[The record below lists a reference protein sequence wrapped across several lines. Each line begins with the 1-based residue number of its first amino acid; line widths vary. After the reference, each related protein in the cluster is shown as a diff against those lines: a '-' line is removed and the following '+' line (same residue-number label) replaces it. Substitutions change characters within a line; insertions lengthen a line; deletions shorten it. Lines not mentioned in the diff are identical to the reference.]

1 MATEVA
7 ENTRVKAADRLD
19 GMDVYD
25 MLNLQGDGFI
35 HQVVLA
41 RTLHVFDQSVF
52 SQVVVQEI
60 LDILAAVVPDQ
71 TDGRVPLQAFVDFIA
86 GKLLLPSM
94 APFSARSGSSKS
106 GQKTP
111 VNEREFLGNSVDAY
125 TDKMVADIK
134 GFHDIVKPEEMVEA
148 AGTSAEEIAALR
160 AQLKAAARQYVIE
173 AQRRIIC
180 PLWDEFDKDG
190 LGVLD
195 PSECTA
201 LVSAYLHAMAAK
213 ASEIIRGSIE
223 LGIELSLI
231 ISLKD
236 VKNEETRQQMK
247 DHAQVQVEAIHKN
260 VAPLVQQLLDK
271 MAVED
276 PHTIAGELLASL
288 DYNVDGL
295 VTRDEFETRFVESM
309 QYVLGPE
316 GLMDKLQAK
325 NKLR

>member
-7 ENTRVKAADRLD
+7 ENTRVKAAERLD

-41 RTLHVFDQSVF
+41 RTLYIFDQSVF
-52 SQVVVQEI
+52 SQVAVQEI
-60 LDILAAVVPDQ
+60 IDILAAIVPDQ

-86 GKLLLPSM
+86 GKLLLPGK
-94 APFSARSGSSKS
+94 APLSARSGSSKS

-111 VNEREFLGNSVDAY
+111 DEKEFLGNSVDAY
-125 TDKMVADIK
+125 TDKMVADIQ
-134 GFHDIVKPEEMVEA
+134 GFHDFVKPEEMVEA

-173 AQRRIIC
+173 AQQRTIR

-190 LGVLD
+190 RGVLS
-195 PSECTA
+195 PSECTP
-201 LVSAYLHAMAAK
+201 LVAAYLHAMAAM

-236 VKNEETRQQMK
+236 VKNEESRQQMK
-247 DHAQVQVEAIHKN
+247 DHATVQVEAIHKN

-288 DYNVDGL
+288 DYNPDGL